1 LQIVHW
7 LILINASIDSN
18 TMIMT
23 SLKDEVEA
31 ENKFLFISFVAD
43 LVPEDILIQK
53 GISRDQLIS
62 YLLGNAMRIT
72 FWESTQMPFVG
83 TLQIVTLNP
92 SFNLQLPK
100 VAILPLLRNPFL
112 FGSLI
117 DSFVEHHR
125 TATGALF
132 ELMFSQEEE
141 LDEIGEEGIYL
152 FTSVAISQTPSRIA
166 IKRARLGE
174 GSEFPY
180 VRNL

>member
-1 LQIVHW
+1 
-7 LILINASIDSN
+7 
-18 TMIMT
+18 MT
-23 SLKDEVEA
+23 SLKEEVNA
-31 ENKFLFISFVAD
+31 ENKIFFTSFVAD
-43 LVPEDILIQK
+43 LVPEDSLIEK

-72 FWESTQMPFVG
+72 FCESTQMPYIG

-92 SFNLQLPK
+92 SFNVQLPK

-141 LDEIGEEGIYL
+141 LDERAEEGIYL
-152 FTSVAISQTPSRIA
+152 FTSVAMSQTPSRIA
-166 IKRARLGE
+166 IKRGRLGE
-174 GSEFPY
+174 GSQFPF

>member
-1 LQIVHW
+1 
-7 LILINASIDSN
+7 
-18 TMIMT
+18 MT
-23 SLKDEVEA
+23 SLKDAIEA
-31 ENKFLFISFVAD
+31 ENKILFISFVAN

-53 GISRDQLIS
+53 GISHDQLIS
-62 YLLGNAMRIT
+62 YLLGNVIRII
-72 FWESTQMPFVG
+72 FCESTQMPYVG

-92 SFNLQLPK
+92 SFNVQLPK

-132 ELMFSQEEE
+132 ELMFSQVEE
-141 LDEIGEEGIYL
+141 LDERGEEGIYL

-166 IKRARLGE
+166 IKRGRLGE
-174 GSEFPY
+174 GSQFPF

>member
-1 LQIVHW
+1 
-7 LILINASIDSN
+7 
-18 TMIMT
+18 MT
-23 SLKDEVEA
+23 SLKKEVEE
-31 ENKFLFISFVAD
+31 ENKILFISFVAD
-43 LVPEDILIQK
+43 LVPEEYLIQK
-53 GISRDQLIS
+53 GISRYQLIS

-72 FWESTQMPFVG
+72 FCESTQMPYFG
-83 TLQIVTLNP
+83 SMNIVTLNL

-100 VAILPLLRNPFL
+100 VAILSLLRNPFV
-112 FGSLI
+112 FGPLI
-117 DSFVEHHR
+117 DSFVDHHR

-141 LDEIGEEGIYL
+141 LDERAEEGIYL
-152 FTSVAISQTPSRIA
+152 FTSVAVSQTPHRIA